1 MILFVCICLIKR
13 LRHPNI
19 VLVMGISLVE
29 LDPPRR
35 MSTEPLDDEVGMG
48 MGMDTSKLSS
58 KDSTPSKTLCILTE
72 YLEQG
77 SLADIIYGKKR

>member
-1 MILFVCICLIKR
+1 
-13 LRHPNI
+13 
-19 VLVMGISLVE
+19 MGISLVE

-35 MSTEPLDDEVGMG
+35 VSTEPLDDEVA
-48 MGMDTSKLSS
+48 MDTSKLS